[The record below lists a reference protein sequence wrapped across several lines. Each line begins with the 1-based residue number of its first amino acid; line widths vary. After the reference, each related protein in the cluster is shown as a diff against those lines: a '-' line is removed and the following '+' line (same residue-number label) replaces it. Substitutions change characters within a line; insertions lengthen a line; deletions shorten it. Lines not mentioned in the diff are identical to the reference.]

1 MRYKYAKIE
10 LGSADEFH
18 CVEIKPETLG
28 VLLDEYSD
36 EVHCK
41 REPRIPYEAW
51 KMLSSIANDPQAIIQ
66 ISNNEIYCEYS
77 NNHEKYHFYIRPK
90 DCLFVPFAIKQI
102 YTDIT
107 SSSSIKV
114 GVANIEIELD
124 KVGICV
130 RDYHGVFRDMADI
143 IEELAEKWNSLNGS
157 QQAAIIASC
166 STDFKD
172 TLINKLTDKTE
183 RKDETMKGF
192 NFDFG
197 ACKNENIRM
206 SVYGLAI
213 KNINDEWVSY
223 DTKTGKIFNVD
234 IFNFEGRNFFYK
246 LPVAI
251 KDIKIGDV
259 IIHQRVPMFITSN
272 IVDNKVV
279 CVDPRSGEEK
289 IIIPTAS
296 PFGFDFVTKVV
307 SIFDMT
313 NFGATSDTP
322 FGNMLPFMMMGEDSD
337 IDPMMLILMSQ
348 GAGAANNLFANPMML
363 YFLCNDKGSKDNM
376 LPIMLMMNQNNK

>member
-1 MRYKYAKIE
+1 MENKYKETILISDNDLGYLTITPKI
-10 LGSADEFH
+10 
-18 CVEIKPETLG
+18 
-28 VLLDEYSD
+28 LDKLMTKFSE
-36 EVHCK
+36 EVRVGNLQK
-41 REPRIPYEAW
+41 IPYNQW
-51 KMLSSIANDPQAIIQ
+51 KMLSLIASDKSATIQ
-66 ISNNEIYCEYS
+66 IFNDFIFC
-77 NNHEKYHFYIRPK
+77 KYKNALEVTFETELYARESS
-90 DCLFVPFAIKQI
+90 FVLFAIDQI
-102 YTDIT
+102 KSDIFKNCNLT
-107 SSSSIKV
+107 
-114 GVANIEIELD
+114 NID
-124 KVGICV
+124 N
-130 RDYHGVFRDMADI
+130 FF
-143 IEELAEKWNSLNGS
+143 N
-157 QQAAIIASC
+157 
-166 STDFKD
+166 
-172 TLINKLTDKTE
+172 E

-272 IVDNKVV
+272 ITDNKVV

-313 NFGATSDTP
+313 NLGATSDTP

-363 YFLCNDKGSKDNM
+363 YFLCGDKGNKDNM
-376 LPIMLMMNQNNK
+376 LPLMLMMNQNNK

>member
-1 MRYKYAKIE
+1 MRYEYVEIQ
-10 LGSADEFH
+10 LDSADGS
-18 CVEIKPETLG
+18 CCIKIKPKTLG
-28 VLLDEYSD
+28 TLLNEYSD
-36 EVHCK
+36 EVHNK
-41 REPRIPYEAW
+41 RETRIPYDQW
-51 KMLSSIANDPQAIIQ
+51 KELSSIANDPKATIHIL
-66 ISNNEIYCEYS
+66 NNGIYCEYKV
-77 NNHEKYHFYIRPK
+77 NHEKYHSYIRAEESS
-90 DCLFVPFAIKQI
+90 FVTFAIKQI
-102 YTDIT
+102 HTDVT
-107 SSSSIKV
+107 SSNGKAS
-114 GVANIEIELD
+114 ATTMEIELN
-124 KVGICV
+124 KIGICT
-130 RDYHGVFRDMADI
+130 RDCHGGLRDMADI
-143 IEELAEKWNSLNGS
+143 IEELAEKWDSLNDI
-157 QQAAIIASC
+157 QQAATIASC
-166 STDFKD
+166 SKSFKD

-183 RKDETMKGF
+183 RKNETMKGF

-223 DTKTGKIFNVD
+223 DIKTGKIFNVD
-234 IFNFEGRNFFYK
+234 IFNFEDRNFFYK

-272 IVDNKVV
+272 ITDNKVV

-313 NFGATSDTP
+313 NLGATSDTP

-337 IDPMMLILMSQ
+337 IDPMMLVLMSQ

-363 YFLCNDKGSKDNM
+363 YFLCGDKSNKDNM
-376 LPIMLMMNQNNK
+376 LPLMLMMNQNNK